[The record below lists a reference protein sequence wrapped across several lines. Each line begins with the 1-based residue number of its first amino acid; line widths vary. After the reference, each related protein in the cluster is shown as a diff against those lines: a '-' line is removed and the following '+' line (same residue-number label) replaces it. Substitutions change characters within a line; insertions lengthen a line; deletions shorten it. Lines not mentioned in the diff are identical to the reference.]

1 MVSDISIRAADMV
14 KYTVSTVTNY
24 LLRRKII
31 GLSCISDP
39 LITQIYIDTVKEAT
53 SPTGNAFRRSRLS
66 NLCRSIL
73 FRV

>member
-24 LLRRKII
+24 LLRGKII

-39 LITQIYIDTVKEAT
+39 LITQIHTDTVK
-53 SPTGNAFRRSRLS
+53 
-66 NLCRSIL
+66 
-73 FRV
+73 